1 MIDSLS
7 YFMMLGVASSTQLT
21 GYILALSRRVRVMNL
36 TLKPNLFSVI
46 YELIQHFSHFVIDKI
61 VFNIIDQLMYSVQ
74 IHFSDT

>member
-21 GYILALSRRVRVMNL
+21 GYILALSRRVRVMHL

-46 YELIQHFSHFVIDKI
+46 YELIQHFSHFIIDKI
-61 VFNIIDQLMYSVQ
+61 VFNIIDQLMYSAQ